1 MRSLTPRQ
9 TLVILT
15 GLNLFNYFDRYVLS
29 AVLPSL
35 QSDLKLDDS
44 QAGHLATV
52 FMLGY
57 FLTSPFFGW
66 LGDRASRKWLIAALI
81 LLVGGIARLPLE
93 HSFSKELQTHRLPEE
108 KINLSLRDELGQS
121 FFIAVIGGFRSLV
134 ASIVEVENLDAWQE
148 QNWAKVDA
156 AYTLCTRLQPREYH
170 YWDFRAWMSS
180 HNAFDYYLYE
190 DMTRPG
196 LQPWIRQNLVDH
208 AIEVL
213 KEGMEHLP
221 NDYRLPRSLAML
233 MADFDKNRDA
243 NHFEASQWYHKAW
256 ELRPSLRFLRRN
268 YVYNLARS
276 PGHEIEAWPLL
287 MEMYDSGP
295 DPTSDRTATGMT
307 LLVQLYP
314 KVKAALPEGGGK

>member
-1 MRSLTPRQ
+1 
-9 TLVILT
+9 
-15 GLNLFNYFDRYVLS
+15 
-29 AVLPSL
+29 
-35 QSDLKLDDS
+35 
-44 QAGHLATV
+44 
-52 FMLGY
+52 
-57 FLTSPFFGW
+57 
-66 LGDRASRKWLIAALI
+66 
-81 LLVGGIARLPLE
+81 
-93 HSFSKELQTHRLPEE
+93 
-108 KINLSLRDELGQS
+108 
-121 FFIAVIGGFRSLV
+121 
-134 ASIVEVENLDAWQE
+134 
-148 QNWAKVDA
+148 
-156 AYTLCTRLQPREYH
+156 
-170 YWDFRAWMSS
+170 MSS

-208 AIEVL
+208 AIKVL

-243 NHFEASQWYHKAW
+243 NHFEASQWYYKAW

-268 YVYNLARS
+268 YIYNLARS

-314 KVKAALPEGGGK
+314 KVKAALPETILPPELAAKAPQILARENARLDREVQQRQRQADQLKELEATILKNRQGSPPAGSASPKR

>member
-1 MRSLTPRQ
+1 M
-9 TLVILT
+9 
-15 GLNLFNYFDRYVLS
+15 N
-29 AVLPSL
+29 
-35 QSDLKLDDS
+35 
-44 QAGHLATV
+44 TV
-52 FMLGY
+52 R
-57 FLTSPFFGW
+57 P
-66 LGDRASRKWLIAALI
+66 RKWLIAALI

-93 HSFSKELQTHRLPEE
+93 HAFSKELQTHRLAEE

-134 ASIVEVENLDAWQE
+134 ASIVEVENLDSWQE

-156 AYTLCTRLQPREYH
+156 AYSLCTRLQPREYH

-196 LQPWIRQNLVDH
+196 LQPWIRQNLVEH
-208 AIEVL
+208 AIKVL

-243 NHFEASQWYHKAW
+243 NHFEASQWYYKAW

-268 YVYNLARS
+268 YIYNLARS

-287 MEMYDSGP
+287 MEMYNSGP
-295 DPTSDRTATGMT
+295 DPASDRTATGMT

-314 KVKAALPEGGGK
+314 KVKAALPETTLPPELAAKAPQILARENARLDREVQQRQRQADQLKELEATILENRQGSPPADSATQSRIKR